1 MGAKWLVFRSCP
13 VITDVIRL
21 HATFL
26 TPMNTKHMIEIFEKS
41 SRNCFQY
48 GLRTLLAILLLSG
61 PSIYVILQLHKSF
74 AENQVEFSITGLSE
88 VGRDNTN
95 FKLETLYPSWE
106 AFKESEELNS
116 LTL

>member
-1 MGAKWLVFRSCP
+1 MIV
-13 VITDVIRL
+13 DVIRL

-26 TPMNTKHMIEIFEKS
+26 TSMNTKRMIEIFENS

-74 AENQVEFSITGLSE
+74 AENQIEFSITGLPE
-88 VGRDNTN
+88 VERDNTN
-95 FKLETLYPSWE
+95 FKLETPYPCWE
-106 AFKESEELNS
+106 AFEESEELNS
-116 LTL
+116 LTP